1 MGFLK
6 ELASKSTKALKA
18 AGRGL
23 SKAGRWVVGRS
34 GKEVEAAEKGA
45 AKSNKI
51 AAERLI
57 REAESGKKAGKG
69 ASEEASKA
77 SETTKGK
84 NRNRHNNSGGRNE
97 GGRNHGNQS
106 EGNTEGGKKNRHR
119 NRHRGNRNE
128 NNPKE
133 GESRNVRDEG
143 NSEGGKKNRHR
154 NKNGQNEGSEG
165 GRKGNNKEQNV
176 RNGEEMPDEK
186 KQSSK
191 HEFAKEMA
199 RKSGH
204 AMKELT
210 FKSGHAMKEITMKHP
225 WMPFL
230 MAGGGGLALSQFLNG
245 ADDGLGVLQRL
256 QAFLVGGQYKDGNL
270 VGAKGIFPTATAV
283 YTGTEEQQRGDNFY
297 DSTTKGVLGERRAKK
312 VNLALDRL
320 SNEGW
325 YIVGQGNKL
334 IDATGHVCGEIH
346 DGTKDLLG
354 KVVNGTGEVIGEMRD
369 GKVMTYGNDDGVSE
383 GGESQDGNYM
393 GNSGQTP
400 TRAQQLSQAMGPAE
414 LAGGI
419 VATMMTRSWP
429 IRILGGLTAFN
440 GYQNI
445 RQHSQQMQ
453 NSVNQGYSQ
462 GGGQQPSV
470 TYQPSDEVVVNTGR
484 GV

>member
-1 MGFLK
+1 MGFFK

-18 AGRGL
+18 AGRGM

-45 AKSNKI
+45 A
-51 AAERLI
+51 ERSKGLEQLK
-57 REAESGKKAGKG
+57 RMNEAEKKAGK

-77 SETTKGK
+77 SETTKGR
-84 NRNRHNNSGGRNE
+84 NRNRHNNNGGQNE

-106 EGNTEGGKKNRHR
+106 EGNSEGGKKNHHRNRNRGNRNENNPKNGEGRNVRDEGNTEGGKKNRHR
-119 NRHRGNRNE
+119 NKG
-128 NNPKE
+128 
-133 GESRNVRDEG
+133 
-143 NSEGGKKNRHR
+143 
-154 NKNGQNEGSEG
+154 GQNEGSEG

-186 KQSSK
+186 KQGSK

-225 WMPFL
+225 WMPLL
-230 MAGGGGLALSQFLNG
+230 MAGGGGLAISQFLNG

-256 QAFLVGGQYKDGNL
+256 QAFLLGGQYKDGNL

-297 DSTTKGVLGERRAKK
+297 DSTAKGVLGERRAKK
-312 VNLALDRL
+312 VNLALDSL

-334 IDATGHVCGEIH
+334 IDATGHVCGEVH
-346 DGTKDLLG
+346 DGAKDLLG
-354 KVVNGTGEVIGEMRD
+354 KVVNGSGEVIGEMRD
-369 GKVMTYGNDDGVSE
+369 GKVMTYGNDEGVSE
-383 GGESQDGNYM
+383 GGESQGGGSYM
-393 GNSGQTP
+393 GTSGQIP
-400 TRAQQLSQAMGPAE
+400 TRQQQLSQAMGPAE

-419 VATMMTRSWP
+419 VATMMTKSWP
-429 IRILGGLTAFN
+429 MRILAGVTAYN

-453 NSVNQGYSQ
+453 NNVNQGYSQ
-462 GGGQQPSV
+462 GVGQQPSV